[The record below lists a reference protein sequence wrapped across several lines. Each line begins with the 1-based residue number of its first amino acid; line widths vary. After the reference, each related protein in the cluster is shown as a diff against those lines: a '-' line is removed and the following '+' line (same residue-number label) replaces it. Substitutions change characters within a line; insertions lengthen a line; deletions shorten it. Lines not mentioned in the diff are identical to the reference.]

1 MQKKSKGSNIMS
13 LSMDEDLQALL
24 TKTAK
29 ENNISRSELVRA
41 LVTKFVVPGKKTT
54 VVEHDGETLPVVL
67 KIPVEL
73 KGNAE
78 GLKAWLDTKVN
89 ALVAK
94 LGS

>member
-13 LSMDEDLQALL
+13 LSMDEELQALL

-29 ENNISRSELVRA
+29 ENNISRSELVRN
-41 LVTKFVVPGKKTT
+41 LVTKFIVSGKKTT
-54 VVEHDGETLPVVL
+54 VVEHDADHIPVVL
-67 KIPVEL
+67 KIPVTLKGKGEEL
-73 KGNAE
+73 KT
-78 GLKAWLDTKVN
+78 WLDTKVN

>member
-13 LSMDEDLQALL
+13 LSMDEELQALL

-29 ENNISRSELVRA
+29 ENNISRSELVRN
-41 LVTKFVVPGKKTT
+41 LVTKFIVSGKKTT
-54 VVEHDGETLPVVL
+54 VVEHDADHIPLKGKGE
-67 KIPVEL
+67 EL
-73 KGNAE
+73 KT
-78 GLKAWLDTKVN
+78 WLDTKVN